1 MILAIWGNIVTR
13 RISFMLL
20 WLGFISYAFFLAPP
34 DDPHT
39 AVLIGNLINMQ
50 LDGINPLIV
59 ALFNLMGIFPMLY
72 GCLMFTDGRGQKL
85 PAWLFAITS
94 FAVGAFAIL
103 PYLAWRSP
111 NPYFSGQ
118 KGWGLLIWESRLT
131 GIVLLAGAIG
141 LLYYGITQG
150 NWADFVQQWQTSRFI
165 HVMSLDFLMLCLVF
179 PALLGDDMARRK
191 LDNPQIF
198 WAVSLFP
205 LLGSLLY
212 LCLRPSLPI
221 SSADS
226 PVTISSD

>member
-1 MILAIWGNIVTR
+1 MIWGNIVTR

-20 WLGFISYAFFLAPP
+20 WLGFTSYAFFLAPP
-34 DDPHT
+34 DDPNT
-39 AVLIGNLINMQ
+39 NVLIGNLINMQ
-50 LDGINPLIV
+50 LDGVNPLVV

-85 PAWLFAITS
+85 PAWLFAIAS

-111 NPYFSGQ
+111 NPHFLG
-118 KGWGLLIWESRLT
+118 KKDWGLVIWESRLT

-141 LLYYGITQG
+141 LLYYGFTQG

-165 HVMSLDFLMLCLVF
+165 HVMSLDFLMLYLVF

-198 WAVSLFP
+198 WAVALCP
-205 LLGSLLY
+205 LLGPLLY
-212 LCLRPSLPI
+212 LCLRPSLPL
-221 SSADS
+221 SPAVS
-226 PVTISSD
+226 PVPIPSD

>member
-1 MILAIWGNIVTR
+1 MTR

-20 WLGFISYAFFLAPP
+20 WLGFTSYAFFLAPP
-34 DDPHT
+34 DDPNT

-50 LDGINPLIV
+50 LDRVNPLVV

-85 PAWLFAITS
+85 PAWLFSIAS

-111 NPYFSGQ
+111 NPHFSGK
-118 KGWGLLIWESRLT
+118 KGWGLVIWESKLA
-131 GIVLLAGAIG
+131 GIVLLTGAIG
-141 LLYYGITQG
+141 LLYCGITQG
-150 NWADFVQQWQTSRFI
+150 NWADFVQQWHTSRFI

-191 LDNPQIF
+191 LDNPKIF
-198 WAVSLFP
+198 WAVTLLP
-205 LLGSLLY
+205 LLGPLLY
-212 LCLRPSLPI
+212 LCCRPPLVI
-221 SSADS
+221 SPETTRVQTSIDQ
-226 PVTISSD
+226 TL

>member
-1 MILAIWGNIVTR
+1 
-13 RISFMLL
+13 MLL
-20 WLGFISYAFFLAPP
+20 WLAFTSYAFFLAPP
-34 DDPHT
+34 DDPNT
-39 AVLIGNLINMQ
+39 VVLIGNLINMQ
-50 LDGINPLIV
+50 LNAINPLVV

-85 PAWLFAITS
+85 PAWLFVIAS

-111 NPYFSGQ
+111 NPHFSGK
-118 KGWGLLIWESRLT
+118 KGWGLVIWESRLT

-179 PALLGDDMARRK
+179 PALLGDDMARRNFQ
-191 LDNPQIF
+191 NPKIF
-198 WAVSLFP
+198 WAVALFP

-212 LCLRPSLPI
+212 LCCRPPLPI
-221 SSADS
+221 L
-226 PVTISSD
+226 PETPMVEISGDQAL